1 MMRSAAT
8 EGVSRATR
16 RDRRAVLIRSRRVRV
31 RRGVRTD
38 EIVCVLGWDDAS
50 DDDDDDGGGDDD
62 DDGETVSRG
71 FARDDDA
78 RARERRGDG
87 ETGAQGD
94 HRQ

>member
-1 MMRSAAT
+1 MRATTTTAAAAT
-8 EGVSRATR
+8 TR
-16 RDRRAVLIRSRRVRV
+16 R
-31 RRGVRTD
+31 
-38 EIVCVLGWDDAS
+38 
-50 DDDDDDGGGDDD
+50 GGA
-62 DDGETVSRG
+62 VSRG

>member
-1 MMRSAAT
+1 MECSFCSA
-8 EGVSRATR
+8 V
-16 RDRRAVLIRSRRVRV
+16 V
-31 RRGVRTD
+31 
-38 EIVCVLGWDDAS
+38 
-50 DDDDDDGGGDDD
+50 DDDGGDDD
-62 DDGETVSRG
+62 DDDETVSRG